1 MRLDHLLSKE
11 HTPPTINECL
21 VAHGGVSLVESS
33 TYAVQLLDLRP
44 QYCLPGWVGVEPG
57 RGGGGWVVGTLLGV

>member
-1 MRLDHLLSKE
+1 M
-11 HTPPTINECL
+11 
-21 VAHGGVSLVESS
+21 AHGGVSLVESS